1 MRFIKSKY
9 PFKLNDDLF
18 KNISKSVLVIA
29 LIAITFSVLAYQYS
43 VNNANAQTNDG
54 QSKTLKIGYFP
65 NINHAQAVIGLNN
78 GDFQKILGNNT
89 KVETIVFNAGPSAV
103 EALLANRID
112 ATYIGPNPTINGY
125 VASGGKDIRVISGV
139 SSGGASFVVR
149 NDAGIQSVKDLGG
162 KKFASPELGNTQD
175 VSLRKYLVNNGYKTA
190 ENGGNVT
197 VVPVANADILT
208 LFLKKEIDGAWVP
221 EPWATRL
228 VNEANGKIFVDER
241 DLWPPQGKFVTANI
255 IVRTDYLNQNP
266 DVIKK
271 LLEAHVNETLWINQN
286 KEKAINDFNIELKK
300 LTGKTIAN
308 NVLSNALTKLE
319 FTYDPLKVSLFKDA
333 NDAYDLGLLAKGK
346 SKPDLSNIY
355 DLTILNKVLEEKG
368 LPIIQQGVVAGLVT
382 ENTTESNTTTTKSA
396 GDALADI
403 VS

>member
-65 NINHAQAVIGLNN
+65 NINHVQAVIGLNN

-319 FTYDPLKVSLFKDA
+319 FTYDPIKVSLFKDA
-333 NDAYDLGLLAKGK
+333 NDVYDLGLLAKGK

-382 ENTTESNTTTTKSA
+382 KNANESNTTSTKST